1 LDVIQKLIRLCPSS
15 TQIRNADG
23 NTPLGL
29 ACGGFLPAETE
40 VILELILAHSDAK
53 GETNNAGQTPLH
65 IYFQQ
70 CRKSEFDPCL
80 AVVKALTTI
89 QSVNTRDSKNHSPL
103 YEFGKAS
110 SEAFSTLKKCER
122 VFSPQSVDEPNFN
135 SYKSSLE
142 IILCHNPSRDSKT
155 QFLRDL
161 ISLPGCMR
169 ALSFEKRATQEIIVD
184 IMGRG
189 PYIALLLLDF
199 YIQTMVVVA
208 FTIGCWYGFDNNSFS
223 TVMLVGCAY
232 WILRR
237 TAAIIGSGQPFE
249 YILMTSTFVTDV
261 IHVSVL
267 LASSLYLKENGLSL
281 LEEEGDNGFWR

>member
-1 LDVIQKLIRLCPSS
+1 
-15 TQIRNADG
+15 
-23 NTPLGL
+23 
-29 ACGGFLPAETE
+29 
-40 VILELILAHSDAK
+40 
-53 GETNNAGQTPLH
+53 
-65 IYFQQ
+65 
-70 CRKSEFDPCL
+70 
-80 AVVKALTTI
+80 
-89 QSVNTRDSKNHSPL
+89 
-103 YEFGKAS
+103 
-110 SEAFSTLKKCER
+110 
-122 VFSPQSVDEPNFN
+122 
-135 SYKSSLE
+135 
-142 IILCHNPSRDSKT
+142 
-155 QFLRDL
+155 
-161 ISLPGCMR
+161 MR